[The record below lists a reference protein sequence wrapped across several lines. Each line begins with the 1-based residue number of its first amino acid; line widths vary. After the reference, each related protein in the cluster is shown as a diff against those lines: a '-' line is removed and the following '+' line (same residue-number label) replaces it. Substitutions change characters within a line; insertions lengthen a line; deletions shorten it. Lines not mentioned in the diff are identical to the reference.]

1 MIAPLRTVDIHHKR
15 GVCVKAQSSLIALG
29 SSPVDAEGLVASE
42 QMASLVQEPVPDL
55 LSECWRYRYLKRVV
69 DLAGSSALLIVFAVP
84 GLAIAAAIRLTSHG
98 PVFYREERIG
108 RGGRSFHIWKFRSMR
123 HWVRC
128 CASSSIIDISS
139 PVSGVVESNV
149 EWRMRK
155 CDRDFEDPRITP
167 VGGFL
172 RKWSLDELPQ
182 LINVLRGDMSL
193 IGPRPIVRDETP
205 LYGDR
210 FRFYLAARPGL
221 SGLSQVSGRS
231 NLDYGRRV
239 ELDALY
245 VRNWSLMADL
255 AILART
261 IPTVLSRTGAR

>member
-1 MIAPLRTVDIHHKR
+1 
-15 GVCVKAQSSLIALG
+15 VKAQPSLIESGSSLL
-29 SSPVDAEGLVASE
+29 DAKERAASE
-42 QMASLVQEPVPDL
+42 IKVLRGQDSTSNL
-55 LSECWRYRYLKRVV
+55 LLESWRYRYLKRSIDFV
-69 DLAGSSALLIVFAVP
+69 GSSAMLVVCAVP
-84 GLAIAAAIRLTSHG
+84 GLAIAAAIRLTSRG

-108 RGGRSFHIWKFRSMR
+108 HRGRPFRIWKFRSMHHR
-123 HWVRC
+123 AHSHVL
-128 CASSSIIDISS
+128 SSIIDISS

-155 CDRDFEDPRITP
+155 GDKNFLDPRITS

-182 LINVLRGDMSL
+182 LINVLRGEMSL
-193 IGPRPIVRDETP
+193 IGPRPIVRDETS

-210 FRFYLAARPGL
+210 FPYYLAAKPGL

-231 NLDYGRRV
+231 NLDFGKRV

-245 VRNWSLMADL
+245 VQNWSLTADL
-255 AILART
+255 AILVRT
-261 IPTVLSRTGAR
+261 VPTVLSRTGAR

>member
-1 MIAPLRTVDIHHKR
+1 
-15 GVCVKAQSSLIALG
+15 VKAQPSLMESASSLM
-29 SSPVDAEGLVASE
+29 DARELVASE
-42 QMASLVQEPVPDL
+42 IKVLQAQDPHTNL
-55 LSECWRYRYLKRVV
+55 LSESWRYRYLKRSIDFV
-69 DLAGSSALLIVFAVP
+69 GSSALLIVCAVP
-84 GLAIAAAIRLTSHG
+84 GLAIAAAIRLTSRG

-108 RGGRSFHIWKFRSMR
+108 HKGRPFRIWKFRSMHHR
-123 HWVRC
+123 VHSHVP
-128 CASSSIIDISS
+128 SSIIDISS

-155 CDRDFEDPRITP
+155 GDKNFLDPRITF

-193 IGPRPIVRDETP
+193 IGPRPIVRDETS

-210 FRFYLAARPGL
+210 FSYYLAAKPGL

-231 NLDYGRRV
+231 NLGYDKRV
-239 ELDALY
+239 ELDAMY
-245 VRNWSLMADL
+245 VRNWSLTADI

>member
-1 MIAPLRTVDIHHKR
+1 MA
-15 GVCVKAQSSLIALG
+15 
-29 SSPVDAEGLVASE
+29 ASGTR
-42 QMASLVQEPVPDL
+42 ASQVQEPKSNL
-55 LSECWRYRYLKRVV
+55 LLESWRYRYLKRSIDFV
-69 DLAGSSALLIVFAVP
+69 GSSALLIVSAVP
-84 GLAIAAAIRLTSHG
+84 GLAIAAAIRLTSRG

-108 RGGRSFHIWKFRSMR
+108 HGGRPFRIWKFRSMHHR
-123 HWVRC
+123 AHSHVL
-128 CASSSIIDISS
+128 SSIIDISS
-139 PVSGVVESNV
+139 PVSGVAESNV

-155 CDRDFEDPRITP
+155 GDRDFLDPRITL

-193 IGPRPIVRDETP
+193 IGPRPIVRDEAS
-205 LYGDR
+205 LYGER
-210 FRFYLAARPGL
+210 FSYYLAAKPGL

-231 NLDYGRRV
+231 NLDYDKRV
-239 ELDALY
+239 ELDTLY
-245 VRNWSLMADL
+245 VQNWSLIADL